1 MPVYPRWRTARFP
14 EVIASAR
21 VILKGE
27 GKTNM
32 LAALLVLAAANLI
45 CLILLLLR
53 KQQAPTP
60 DQRLTQLPDQLT
72 RLDARN
78 EALDRH
84 LRSEVVEL
92 RTESANEAR
101 RTRESGASEFAAL
114 RTEITSTIA
123 ELSGLLQNGLNAFRS
138 DNKTSDEVLRTAV
151 QQNLD
156 AIAQRLTYFIGE
168 VNRNQIEAREALHSR
183 LNELSGEAS
192 DQQEKLRFTVEDRL
206 TKLNDANTA
215 KLEEMRV
222 TVDEKLH
229 ATLQTRLTE
238 SFGQVTTHLGEVQ
251 KGLGEMKELATGVG
265 DLKRVLS
272 NVKSRGVVGE
282 FQLGQQLEQMFSPE
296 QYIKNARIKA
306 GTLESVEYALKF
318 PSGDGPD
325 SHTLLAIDAKFPKE
339 DWERLEHAYETG
351 EGIEVAG
358 KAFERSIRAE
368 GKRICDKYI
377 DPPTTMPHAIMFLP
391 TENLYAEVVRR
402 PGLQSEIQSSCRV
415 TIAGPSTFMAIL
427 TSFQM
432 GFHTLAIQ
440 KKGDEVWRVLS
451 SAKKEFETYG
461 GLMQKVEDQVG
472 TVQNT
477 IQKLGVRTRAINK
490 ALKNVSSIDA
500 GASVANLIGFDDVSE
515 IAPLLAASAEE
526 D

>member
-1 MPVYPRWRTARFP
+1 
-14 EVIASAR
+14 
-21 VILKGE
+21 
-27 GKTNM
+27 M
-32 LAALLVLAAANLI
+32 LVAVLAVAVACLL
-45 CLILLLLR
+45 CLIGLLMR
-53 KQQAPTP
+53 RQAAVVEQDP
-60 DQRLTQLPDQLT
+60 RLGQMADAVPAQLT
-72 RLDARN
+72 RLDAHF
-78 EALDRH
+78 ESLDRH
-84 LRSEVVEL
+84 LRGEAVQL
-92 RTESANEAR
+92 RTDTAEEGR
-101 RTRESGASEFAAL
+101 RTREASGQDFAAL
-114 RTEITSTIA
+114 RAEVTRNIA
-123 ELSGLLQNGLNAFRS
+123 ELSQLLQVGLSGFRA
-138 DNKTSDEVLRTAV
+138 DNKGSDEALRLAV

-156 AIAQRLTYFIGE
+156 AIAQRLAGFVSE
-168 VNRNQIEAREALHSR
+168 ANRNQLEAREALHAR
-183 LNELSGEAS
+183 LNELSSGANA
-192 DQQEKLRFTVEDRL
+192 QQEKLRSTVEDRL
-206 TKLNDANTA
+206 TKLNEANTA

-229 ATLQTRLTE
+229 ATLQSRLTE

-265 DLKRVLS
+265 DLKKVLS

-306 GTLESVEYALKF
+306 NTLESVEYALKF
-318 PSGDGPD
+318 PSGDGAEGY
-325 SHTLLAIDAKFPKE
+325 TLLPIDAKFPKE
-339 DWERLEHAYETG
+339 DWERLEHAYDHGSAE
-351 EGIEVAG
+351 EIAVAG
-358 KAFERSIRAE
+358 KAFERGIRAE
-368 GKRICDKYI
+368 GKRICEKYI

-402 PGLQSEIQSSCRV
+402 PGLQSEIQSNCRV

-451 SAKKEFETYG
+451 RAKKEFETYG

-472 TVQNT
+472 TVQKT

-490 ALKNVSSIDA
+490 ELKNVSSMETGGVPSNLLSFEEIA
-500 GASVANLIGFDDVSE
+500 GV
-515 IAPLLAASAEE
+515 APLLAASNDE